1 MKLSLKG
8 LVLLCSFYLFFS
20 SNVLSSSFDLDIDD
34 NGKTDALTD
43 GLLALRYMFGLSD
56 APLITGVIGQ
66 DSSRAT
72 SLEIESYLNE
82 NRSSLDI
89 DGNGDISALTDGLLI
104 LRNLFGLEG
113 GTLIS
118 DVIGDQS
125 TRSQANAIIDYINSI
140 KDSDND
146 GYLDSSDAF
155 PFDNTEW
162 VDVDDD
168 GIGDNV
174 DDDVKLP
181 QFKEDPIIL
190 TDLGLYP
197 AVCNSGYS
205 SPDTGFQ
212 FVIPVNI
219 NNDEWQDFI
228 VHQWCDIDRDMS
240 GEVIQGPTPDVL
252 SVQLSNG
259 DGTYRDGNQEVFGEL
274 VPSLGGASRKYDT
287 GDFNGDGR
295 LDFAFAMNW
304 EDGRSG
310 SPWEYSRASP
320 AVILSKNEAE
330 YEVVKIGTP
339 DWGHAVAIVEHQN
352 GSVDALFAGFTGI
365 GLQAYR
371 YSSEGWQDV
380 IDEYPPEDIKNTAG
394 ITTSRGTA
402 TWAGEFKYQD
412 DHIIAGDS
420 SADGSENG
428 LALWFR
434 ENRIWSKT
442 DQQLVPVA
450 FNVGWISWQGNEGTI
465 PVYSVNGEY
474 VIGYAPQTM
483 CFFEDK
489 FDDSGN
495 ITFAVLFQSTLP
507 KDGSAVVEGGSYIE
521 NEQYNIQGITVF
533 QIQENKIVE
542 IENPF
547 DIYNKSLFA
556 NFLDCRDLNN
566 DGYAD
571 FSRHVFSHTPPVYL
585 ESWQRGGTPVINLN
599 NKAGGLVEYENNQ
612 GYEIP
617 GHSLLKDANNGQG
630 YTRDINGDGIEDIV
644 VYAETMFGSQ
654 YNCYDAS
661 IEVYLGNYNLLLR

>member
-1 MKLSLKG
+1 VSLKS

-34 NGKTDALTD
+34 DGNTDALTD

-66 DSSRAT
+66 DASRAT

-113 GTLIS
+113 ETLIS

-125 TRSQANAIIDYINSI
+125 TRSSANAIIDYINSI

-162 VDVDDD
+162 FDVDDD

-274 VPSLGGASRKYDT
+274 APSLGGASRKYDT
-287 GDFNGDGR
+287 GDLNGDGR
-295 LDFAFAMNW
+295 VDFAFAMNW

-352 GSVDALFAGFTGI
+352 GSVDALFAGFTNI

-412 DHIIAGDS
+412 GHIIAGDS

-434 ENRIWSKT
+434 ENGIWSKT

-507 KDGSAVVEGGSYIE
+507 NDGSAVVEGGSYIE

-571 FSRHVFSHTPPVYL
+571 FSRHVFSHTQPVYL

-599 NKAGGLVEYENNQ
+599 NKAGGLIEYENNQ

-654 YNCYDAS
+654 YNGYDAS
-661 IEVYLGNYNLLLR
+661 IEVYLGNYNLLLK